1 MSFFTNALK
10 SLESVADKVLEIDPE
25 DRIAH
30 YHRMLALR
38 ALGRAEE
45 AAVAEEAYQ
54 YYQIDESAKE
64 VTREYR
70 LEHEHDNREVL
81 RIHVHP
87 LEGLGEGDI

>member
-1 MSFFTNALK
+1 M
-10 SLESVADKVLEIDPE
+10 LEIDPE

-38 ALGRAEE
+38 ALGRTEE

-70 LEHEHDNREVL
+70 LEHEHDNREAL
-81 RIHVHP
+81 RIHVHT
-87 LEGLGEGDI
+87 LEGLGEGGI

>member
-1 MSFFTNALK
+1 MAGATWTSGSAL
-10 SLESVADKVLEIDPE
+10 SLQEKK
-25 DRIAH
+25 RF
-30 YHRMLALR
+30 
-38 ALGRAEE
+38 

-70 LEHEHDNREVL
+70 LEHEHDNREAL
-81 RIHVHP
+81 RIHVHT